1 MNRKISL
8 MALFNIIIVVLIMT
22 LHEFIESFS
31 NVYMIVILFIYAL
44 LNGLYIE
51 RELKKQKILEESLG
65 KEKDLTE
72 IILKTIPT
80 GIVVIDTDG
89 IITYVNESIGK
100 ILGSVETVGKNILK
114 FDTVENAGLDKKIS
128 DAIEGNG
135 SHMKDFKYVSYT
147 SRETKYIN
155 ITLKPFNLNLYNGKY
170 NVMMFIDDVTH
181 EINLQK
187 KSENQY
193 LGMFKSFVRFID
205 AKDAYT
211 GSHSV
216 NVSKYVNNYFSKFGE
231 NISEIHDINIAAALH
246 DIGKIGIRDAVLN
259 KPGKLTKEE
268 FEIIKK
274 HPSIGADIIGE
285 IEAYKNISNI
295 IRYHHERWDGKGY
308 PEGLKGNE
316 IPFVSQIIAIADT
329 YDALISDRIYKKA
342 ISKEQAIIILRQE
355 KWKQFNGDYV
365 ENFIKMI
372 EEGL

>member
-1 MNRKISL
+1 
-8 MALFNIIIVVLIMT
+8 
-22 LHEFIESFS
+22 
-31 NVYMIVILFIYAL
+31 
-44 LNGLYIE
+44 
-51 RELKKQKILEESLG
+51 
-65 KEKDLTE
+65 
-72 IILKTIPT
+72 
-80 GIVVIDTDG
+80 
-89 IITYVNESIGK
+89 
-100 ILGSVETVGKNILK
+100 
-114 FDTVENAGLDKKIS
+114 
-128 DAIEGNG
+128 
-135 SHMKDFKYVSYT
+135 MKDFKYVSYT

-308 PEGLKGNE
+308 PKGLKGNE

>member
-8 MALFNIIIVVLIMT
+8 MALFNIIIVVIIMT

-31 NVYMIVILFIYAL
+31 NLYMIIILFIYAF

-51 RELKKQKILEESLG
+51 RELKKQKILEQSLG

-80 GIVVIDTDG
+80 GIVVINTEG

-100 ILGSVETVGKNILK
+100 ILGSMETVGENILK
-114 FDTVENAGLDKKIS
+114 FDTVKDAGLDEKIA
-128 DAIEGNG
+128 DAIEGKG
-135 SHMKDFKYVSYT
+135 SHMKDFEYVSYT

-155 ITLKPFNLNLYNGKY
+155 VTVRAFNLNVNNSKY
-170 NVMMFIDDVTH
+170 NVMMFIDDVSH

-187 KSENQY
+187 KSESQY
-193 LGMFKSFVRFID
+193 LEMFKSFVRFID
-205 AKDAYT
+205 AKDTYT

-216 NVSKYVNNYFSKFGE
+216 NVSKYVNKYFLKFGE
-231 NISEIHDINIAAALH
+231 NIGEIHDINIAAALH

-259 KPGKLTKEE
+259 KPGELTKEE

-285 IEAYKNISNI
+285 IEVYKNISNI
-295 IRYHHERWDGKGY
+295 IRYHHERWDGGGY

-329 YDALISDRIYKKA
+329 YDALISDRVYKKA
-342 ISKEQAIIILRQE
+342 ISKEEAIIILRQE

-365 ENFIKMI
+365 ENFIKII

>member
-8 MALFNIIIVVLIMT
+8 MALFNIIIVVIIMT

-31 NVYMIVILFIYAL
+31 NLYMIIILFIYAF

-51 RELKKQKILEESLG
+51 RELKKQKILEQSLG

-80 GIVVIDTDG
+80 GIVVINTEG

-100 ILGSVETVGKNILK
+100 ILGSMETVGENILK
-114 FDTVENAGLDKKIS
+114 FDTVKDAGLDEKIA
-128 DAIEGNG
+128 DAIEGKG
-135 SHMKDFKYVSYT
+135 SHMKDFEYVSYT

-155 ITLKPFNLNLYNGKY
+155 VTVRAFNLNVNNSKY
-170 NVMMFIDDVTH
+170 NVMMFIDDVSH

-187 KSENQY
+187 KSESQY
-193 LGMFKSFVRFID
+193 LEMFKSFVRFID
-205 AKDAYT
+205 AKDTYT

-216 NVSKYVNNYFSKFGE
+216 NVSKYVNKYFLKFGE
-231 NISEIHDINIAAALH
+231 NIGEIHDINIAAALH

-259 KPGKLTKEE
+259 KPGELTKEE

-285 IEAYKNISNI
+285 IEVYKNISNI
-295 IRYHHERWDGKGY
+295 IRYHHERWDGGGY
-308 PEGLKGNE
+308 PEGLKGDE

-329 YDALISDRIYKKA
+329 YDALISDRVYKKA
-342 ISKEQAIIILRQE
+342 ISKEEAIIILRQE

-365 ENFIKMI
+365 ENFIKII

>member
-128 DAIEGNG
+128 DA
-135 SHMKDFKYVSYT
+135 
-147 SRETKYIN
+147 
-155 ITLKPFNLNLYNGKY
+155 
-170 NVMMFIDDVTH
+170 
-181 EINLQK
+181 
-187 KSENQY
+187 
-193 LGMFKSFVRFID
+193 
-205 AKDAYT
+205 
-211 GSHSV
+211 
-216 NVSKYVNNYFSKFGE
+216 
-231 NISEIHDINIAAALH
+231 
-246 DIGKIGIRDAVLN
+246 
-259 KPGKLTKEE
+259 
-268 FEIIKK
+268 
-274 HPSIGADIIGE
+274 
-285 IEAYKNISNI
+285 
-295 IRYHHERWDGKGY
+295 
-308 PEGLKGNE
+308 
-316 IPFVSQIIAIADT
+316 
-329 YDALISDRIYKKA
+329 
-342 ISKEQAIIILRQE
+342 
-355 KWKQFNGDYV
+355 
-365 ENFIKMI
+365 
-372 EEGL
+372 